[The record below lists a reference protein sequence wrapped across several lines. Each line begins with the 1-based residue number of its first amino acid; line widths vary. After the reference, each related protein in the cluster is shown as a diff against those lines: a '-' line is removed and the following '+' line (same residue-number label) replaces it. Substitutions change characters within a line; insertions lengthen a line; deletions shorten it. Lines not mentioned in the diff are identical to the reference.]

1 MRKAAGIM
9 LIIVGTYA
17 LVVEIIILN
26 AMGSHFFWLSV
37 LPIVL
42 GAIIVTGGIFCIR
55 RRYWG
60 LCLASALIAVYFVI
74 RLLIIHYRLFFPWE
88 RVLPILGILPI
99 VFVCIKRKEWK
110 EIQG

>member
-9 LIIVGTYA
+9 LIIVGMYA
-17 LVVEIIILN
+17 LVVEIIILSTF
-26 AMGSHFFWLSV
+26 GSHIFHLTL

-55 RRYWG
+55 KRCWG
-60 LCLASALIAVYFVI
+60 LCLASALIAVFFAI
-74 RLLIIHYRLFFPWE
+74 RMLMRGFLPWE
-88 RVLPILGILPI
+88 WVLPVLGILPL

>member
-9 LIIVGTYA
+9 LIIVGMYII
-17 LVVEIIILN
+17 VVEIIFMYTI
-26 AMGSHFFWLSV
+26 GSYVFALSL
-37 LPIVL
+37 LPIAL
-42 GAIIVTGGIFCIR
+42 EALIVTGGIFCIR
-55 RRYWG
+55 KRYWG

-74 RLLIIHYRLFFPWE
+74 RLLIIHYRLVFPWE